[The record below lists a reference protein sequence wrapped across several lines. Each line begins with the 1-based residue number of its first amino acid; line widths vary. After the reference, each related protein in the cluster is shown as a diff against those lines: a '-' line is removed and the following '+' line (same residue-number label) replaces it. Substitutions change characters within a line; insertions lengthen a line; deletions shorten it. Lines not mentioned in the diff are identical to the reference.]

1 MRVGVF
7 KDFVIDYV
15 DTVSLIRHYVG
26 MVVGSMDSGQCVH
39 VVIDYVDTNSKFR
52 NCITTLKEQSGK

>member
-7 KDFVIDYV
+7 NDFVIDYV
-15 DTVSLIRHYVG
+15 DTVSLRHYVG

-39 VVIDYVDTNSKFR
+39 VVM
-52 NCITTLKEQSGK
+52 TTLTPTVNLEIVSLL

>member
-7 KDFVIDYV
+7 NDFVIDYV
-15 DTVSLIRHYVG
+15 DTVSLRHYVG

-39 VVIDYVDTNSKFR
+39 VVIDYVDTNRKFR